1 LRSLAL
7 STRLLEARKQA
18 PLVLSIGVQFV
29 LALFWGHAHDMR
41 VFLATGYLVGT
52 GQNPHVAQDLSAVF
66 HDTSFQGM
74 STVGYPPP
82 WSLLLGLAYLASYK
96 LAPNLL
102 AYNFA
107 IKIPI
112 IAGNISLAYLVANI
126 LRSLGADEDVAHRAR
141 LFLLFNPFLLYASS
155 AWGQF
160 DSIVALLAL
169 LALLLLSTGRLT
181 SSAILLALA
190 FSFKPIAL
198 PLVPA
203 ALLYLRRT
211 SLQRVLKY
219 SSILSLCA
227 LLFVVGPF
235 ILLNWDPTPIIE
247 HWNGHFIEGG
257 GMSFLTFLELT
268 QDSYRLPGLWWLVGM
283 LWAPAVG
290 LAILALRPSGEG
302 LLDLLAKSTALIMVF
317 FLSRSWLSEPNII
330 LVLPFVLILTS
341 MGALDRRTLTAV
353 WVLPL
358 VFGFFNTS
366 MFQLL
371 FPSMPSLMDRL
382 LQSSDVFRTAR
393 LFIRTIVVIP
403 WLIVGGW
410 IVGQCLRSPH
420 VFRIRT

>member
-1 LRSLAL
+1 
-7 STRLLEARKQA
+7 
-18 PLVLSIGVQFV
+18 
-29 LALFWGHAHDMR
+29 
-41 VFLATGYLVGT
+41 
-52 GQNPHVAQDLSAVF
+52 
-66 HDTSFQGM
+66 
-74 STVGYPPP
+74 
-82 WSLLLGLAYLASYK
+82 
-96 LAPNLL
+96 
-102 AYNFA
+102 
-107 IKIPI
+107 
-112 IAGNISLAYLVANI
+112 
-126 LRSLGADEDVAHRAR
+126 
-141 LFLLFNPFLLYASS
+141 
-155 AWGQF
+155 
-160 DSIVALLAL
+160 
-169 LALLLLSTGRLT
+169 
-181 SSAILLALA
+181 
-190 FSFKPIAL
+190 
-198 PLVPA
+198 
-203 ALLYLRRT
+203 
-211 SLQRVLKY
+211 
-219 SSILSLCA
+219 
-227 LLFVVGPF
+227 
-235 ILLNWDPTPIIE
+235 
-247 HWNGHFIEGG
+247 
-257 GMSFLTFLELT
+257 MSFLTFLELT